1 MRTGR
6 SARDYIKSHAQEMED
21 SVIDGHISLY
31 VNSFSGRLRGRR
43 RPRHREA
50 LYPCLARR
58 RNPRETSPALSVSLE
73 MKFKTFTALRHRN
86 FRLFLSGQAISLVG
100 TWMQSLAQG
109 WLVLKLTNSA
119 FYLALV
125 QAMSSLPILFFSL
138 LGGVV
143 ADRVDKRRLL
153 LVTQALSLALALAL
167 GVMVSLGQVQLW
179 HVLVIAGLLG
189 VVNTFDV
196 PGRQS
201 FIIEMVGR
209 DDLMNGIALNSAV
222 FNGARIIGP
231 AIAGLLI
238 SAVGIAACFYINGVS
253 YIAIIIMLGMM
264 RLDRPEEKPKPRPV
278 LKELREGLIYVR
290 RTPVVL
296 YFILM
301 VAITS
306 LFAIPYIALMP
317 IFARDILHIGAKGL
331 GVLMGCAGVGALIGA
346 LSLATYSGSGR
357 RGVTAFATALI
368 SSLAILGFSFSRMP
382 LLSYALLMVIGW
394 GMITQLATV
403 NTAIQ
408 QEVPDELRGRVM
420 SLYVLVFLG
429 FVPIGNLI
437 IGGARALR
445 RHAPCRRRRGDSLPR
460 YLFHP
465 ASSSPARTCFPYSK
479 RFP

>member
-1 MRTGR
+1 
-6 SARDYIKSHAQEMED
+6 
-21 SVIDGHISLY
+21 
-31 VNSFSGRLRGRR
+31 
-43 RPRHREA
+43 
-50 LYPCLARR
+50 
-58 RNPRETSPALSVSLE
+58 
-73 MKFKTFTALRHRN
+73 MKYRTFTALKHRN

-153 LVTQALSLALALAL
+153 LLTQALSLALALAL

-209 DDLMNGIALNSAV
+209 EDLMNGIALNSAV

-238 SAVGIAACFYINGVS
+238 SAVGIAACFYINALS
-253 YIAIIIMLGMM
+253 YVAIIIMLGMM

-278 LKELREGLIYVR
+278 LKELHEGLIYVR
-290 RTPVVL
+290 KTPVVL
-296 YFILM
+296 YFTLM

-346 LSLATYSGSGR
+346 LSLATFGGSGR
-357 RGVTAFATALI
+357 RGLTAFLAAFI
-368 SSLAILGFSFSRMP
+368 SSLAILGFSFSRVP

-437 IGGARALR
+437 IGTLAHYAGTPHAVAAGAIVCLVTY
-445 RHAPCRRRRGDSLPR
+445 SVL
-460 YLFHP
+460 LV
-465 ASSSPARTCFPYSK
+465 SARKDLLSV
-479 RFP
+479 

>member
-1 MRTGR
+1 
-6 SARDYIKSHAQEMED
+6 
-21 SVIDGHISLY
+21 
-31 VNSFSGRLRGRR
+31 
-43 RPRHREA
+43 
-50 LYPCLARR
+50 
-58 RNPRETSPALSVSLE
+58 
-73 MKFKTFTALRHRN
+73 MKFKTFTALKHRN

-153 LVTQALSLALALAL
+153 LLTQALSLALALAL

-209 DDLMNGIALNSAV
+209 EDLMNGIALNSAV

-238 SAVGIAACFYINGVS
+238 SAVGIAACFYLNALS
-253 YIAIIIMLGMM
+253 YVAIIIMLGMM

-278 LKELREGLIYVR
+278 LKELHEGLIYVR
-290 RTPVVL
+290 KTPVVL
-296 YFILM
+296 HFILM

-346 LSLATYSGSGR
+346 LSLATFGGSGR
-357 RGVTAFATALI
+357 RGVTAFATAFI
-368 SSLAILGFSFSRMP
+368 SSLAILGFSFSRVP

-437 IGGARALR
+437 IGALAHYAGTPHAVAAGAIVCLVTYSVLFVYARKDLL
-445 RHAPCRRRRGDSLPR
+445 SL
-460 YLFHP
+460 
-465 ASSSPARTCFPYSK
+465 
-479 RFP
+479 

>member
-1 MRTGR
+1 
-6 SARDYIKSHAQEMED
+6 
-21 SVIDGHISLY
+21 
-31 VNSFSGRLRGRR
+31 
-43 RPRHREA
+43 
-50 LYPCLARR
+50 
-58 RNPRETSPALSVSLE
+58 
-73 MKFKTFTALRHRN
+73 
-86 FRLFLSGQAISLVG
+86 
-100 TWMQSLAQG
+100 
-109 WLVLKLTNSA
+109 VLKLTDSA

-153 LVTQALSLALALAL
+153 LITQALSLALALAL
-167 GVMVSLGQVQLW
+167 GVMVSLGQAQLW

-209 DDLMNGIALNSAV
+209 EDLMNGIALNSAV

-238 SAVGIAACFYINGVS
+238 SAVGIAACFYLNALS
-253 YIAIIIMLGMM
+253 YVAIIIMLGMM
-264 RLDRPEEKPKPRPV
+264 RIDRPEEKPKPRPV
-278 LKELREGLIYVR
+278 LKELHEGLIYVR
-290 RTPVVL
+290 KTPVVL

-346 LSLATYSGSGR
+346 LSLATFGGSGR
-357 RGVTAFATALI
+357 TGVTAFATAFI
-368 SSLAILGFSFSRMP
+368 SSLAILGFSFSRVP

-437 IGGARALR
+437 IGTLAHYAGTPHAVAAGAIVCLVTY
-445 RHAPCRRRRGDSLPR
+445 SV
-460 YLFHP
+460 LFVY
-465 ASSSPARTCFPYSK
+465 ARKDLLSV
-479 RFP
+479 

>member
-1 MRTGR
+1 
-6 SARDYIKSHAQEMED
+6 
-21 SVIDGHISLY
+21 
-31 VNSFSGRLRGRR
+31 
-43 RPRHREA
+43 
-50 LYPCLARR
+50 
-58 RNPRETSPALSVSLE
+58 

-153 LVTQALSLALALAL
+153 LVTQASSMALALAL
-167 GVMVSLGQVQLW
+167 GMLVDLGTVRFW
-179 HVLVIAGLLG
+179 HVLIIAGLLG
-189 VVNTFDV
+189 MVNTFDV

-209 DDLMNGIALNSAV
+209 EDLMNGIALNSAV
-222 FNGARIIGP
+222 FNGARVVGP

-238 SAVGIAACFYINGVS
+238 SAVGIAACFYINGIS

-264 RLDRPEEKPKPRPV
+264 RLDKREEKPKARPV
-278 LKELREGLIYVR
+278 LRELHEGLVYVR
-290 RTPVVL
+290 STPVVL

-306 LFAIPYIALMP
+306 LFMIPYIALMP
-317 IFARDILHIGAKGL
+317 IFARDILHVGAKGL
-331 GVLMGCAGVGALIGA
+331 GIMMGFAGLGALIGA
-346 LSLATYSGSGR
+346 LSLATYGGSGR
-357 RGVTAFATALI
+357 KGVIAFSAASVSALA
-368 SSLAILGFSFSRMP
+368 LLGFSFSRTP
-382 LLSYALLMVIGW
+382 LLSYALLIAMGW
-394 GMITQLATV
+394 GMITQFATV
-403 NTAIQ
+403 NAAIQ
-408 QEVPDELRGRVM
+408 HMVPDVLRGRVM
-420 SLYVLVFLG
+420 SLYVLVLLG

-437 IGGARALR
+437 IGGLAHYAGTPFAVAAGAIVCLVTFAALLIFARKDLL
-445 RHAPCRRRRGDSLPR
+445 SV
-460 YLFHP
+460 
-465 ASSSPARTCFPYSK
+465 
-479 RFP
+479 

>member
-1 MRTGR
+1 
-6 SARDYIKSHAQEMED
+6 
-21 SVIDGHISLY
+21 
-31 VNSFSGRLRGRR
+31 
-43 RPRHREA
+43 
-50 LYPCLARR
+50 
-58 RNPRETSPALSVSLE
+58 
-73 MKFKTFTALRHRN
+73 MKYRTFTALKHRN

-100 TWMQSLAQG
+100 TWMQSIAQG
-109 WLVLKLTNSA
+109 WLVLKLTDSA

-153 LVTQALSLALALAL
+153 LITQALSLALALAL
-167 GVMVSLGQVQLW
+167 GVMVSLGQAQLW

-209 DDLMNGIALNSAV
+209 EDLMNGIALNSAV

-238 SAVGIAACFYINGVS
+238 SAVGIAACFYLNALS
-253 YIAIIIMLGMM
+253 YVAIIIMLGMM
-264 RLDRPEEKPKPRPV
+264 RIDRPEEKPKPRPV
-278 LKELREGLIYVR
+278 LKELHEGLIYVR
-290 RTPVVL
+290 KTPVVL

-346 LSLATYSGSGR
+346 LSLATFGGSGR
-357 RGVTAFATALI
+357 TGVTAFATAFI
-368 SSLAILGFSFSRMP
+368 SSLAILGFSFSRVP

-437 IGGARALR
+437 IGTLAHYAGTPHAVAAGAIVCLVTY
-445 RHAPCRRRRGDSLPR
+445 SV
-460 YLFHP
+460 LFVY
-465 ASSSPARTCFPYSK
+465 ARKDLLSV
-479 RFP
+479 

>member
-1 MRTGR
+1 
-6 SARDYIKSHAQEMED
+6 
-21 SVIDGHISLY
+21 
-31 VNSFSGRLRGRR
+31 
-43 RPRHREA
+43 
-50 LYPCLARR
+50 
-58 RNPRETSPALSVSLE
+58 

-153 LVTQALSLALALAL
+153 IVTQASSMALALAL
-167 GVMVSLGQVQLW
+167 GMLVSLGVVRFW
-179 HVLVIAGLLG
+179 HVLIIAGLLG

-222 FNGARIIGP
+222 FNGARVVGP
-231 AIAGLLI
+231 AVAGFLI
-238 SAVGIAACFYINGVS
+238 GAAGIAACFYINGIS

-264 RLDRPEEKPKPRPV
+264 RLERPDEKPKPRPV
-278 LKELREGLIYVR
+278 FRELREGLDYVR
-290 RTPVVL
+290 STPVVL
-296 YFILM
+296 YFIMM

-306 LFAIPYIALMP
+306 LFMIPYIALMP

-331 GVLMGCAGVGALIGA
+331 GIMMGFAGVGALIGA
-346 LSLATYSGSGR
+346 LSLATYGGSGR
-357 RGVTAFATALI
+357 KGFIAFFAAFVSALA
-368 SSLAILGFSFSRMP
+368 LLGFSLSRVP
-382 LLSYALLMVIGW
+382 LLSYALLIVVGW
-394 GMITQLATV
+394 GMITQFATV
-403 NTAIQ
+403 NAAIQ
-408 QEVPDELRGRVM
+408 HEVPDVLRGRVM
-420 SLYVLVFLG
+420 SLYVLVLLG

-437 IGGARALR
+437 IGGLAHFAGTPFAVAAGSIVCLATYAVLLVFARKDLL
-445 RHAPCRRRRGDSLPR
+445 SV
-460 YLFHP
+460 
-465 ASSSPARTCFPYSK
+465 
-479 RFP
+479 